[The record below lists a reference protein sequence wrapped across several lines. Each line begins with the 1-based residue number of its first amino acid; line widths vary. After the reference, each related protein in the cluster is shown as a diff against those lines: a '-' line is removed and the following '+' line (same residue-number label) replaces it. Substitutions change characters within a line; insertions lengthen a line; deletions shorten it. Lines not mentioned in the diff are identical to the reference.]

1 MPIFYDQM
9 KRAVNIP
16 FIPKRIISLV
26 PSQTELLFFLG
37 LDSEIVGL
45 TKFCIHPAGSV
56 SDKAAIGGTK
66 QLNMAAIYQLKPDL
80 IIANKEEN
88 EQAQVEELMKNYPVW
103 ISDINDIDSALKMII
118 AIGSIT
124 GKEEEAK
131 DLILDIINQF
141 ESIIKPTVLIRTAYL
156 IWRNPYM
163 AVGQGTFINS
173 LFDMIGLTNVF
184 SQGRYPQITLAEL
197 RAADPQL
204 LLLSSEPYP
213 FSEKHIAEFR
223 ILLPN
228 ARILLVNGELFSWY
242 GSRLLQAP
250 AYFNMLIAGL
260 R

>member
-1 MPIFYDQM
+1 M

-16 FIPKRIISLV
+16 FVPKRIISLV

-56 SDKAAIGGTK
+56 LNKAVVGGTK

-103 ISDINDIDSALKMII
+103 ISDINDIDSALKMIS
-118 AIGSIT
+118 AVGSIT
-124 GKEEEAK
+124 GKVEEAK
-131 DLILDIINQF
+131 DLILDISNQF
-141 ESIIKPTVLIRTAYL
+141 APLVKPTVFIRTAYL

-184 SQGRYPQITLAEL
+184 GQGRYPQITSAEL

-242 GSRLLQAP
+242 GSLLLQAP
-250 AYFNMLIAGL
+250 TYFKMLIAGL
-260 R
+260 E